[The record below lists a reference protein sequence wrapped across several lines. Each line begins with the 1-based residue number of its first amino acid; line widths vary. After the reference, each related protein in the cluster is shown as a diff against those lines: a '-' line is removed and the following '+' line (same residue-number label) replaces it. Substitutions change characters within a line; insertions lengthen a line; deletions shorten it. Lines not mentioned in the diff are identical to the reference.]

1 MNKAFEKILEFI
13 DEQIKIEESIAKSE
27 NEGHPIT
34 HQYGANCMNVI
45 KKFVQEV
52 AEEYKGDMKH
62 NLAEMYAKNMVDYG
76 VDVTKAWQTAI
87 QQSYALEKAYI
98 SGRQYEVDRFNELRK
113 EYSNGWISCS
123 VRLPEPK
130 TKSFGNKQK
139 RTNVLVTLR
148 NGVVKEMTYEFAT
161 KEFWEAGDENYIE
174 HWKEDYNG
182 NDVEVI
188 AWMPLPEPY
197 QPKGE

>member
-1 MNKAFEKILEFI
+1 MNKVFEKII
-13 DEQIKIEESIAKSE
+13 DKLHNIGGCDATCDFDKGWDDAIGEAISI
-27 NEGHPIT
+27 
-34 HQYGANCMNVI
+34 
-45 KKFVQEV
+45 VQKV
-52 AEEYKGDMKH
+52 A
-62 NLAEMYAKNMVDYG
+62 
-76 VDVTKAWQTAI
+76 
-87 QQSYALEKAYI
+87 
-98 SGRQYEVDRFNELRK
+98 K
-113 EYSNGWISCS
+113 EYNNGWISCS
-123 VRLPEPK
+123 ERLPELK

-182 NDVEVI
+182 NDIEVI
-188 AWMPLPEPY
+188 AWMPLRELY

>member
-1 MNKAFEKILEFI
+1 MFGYQN
-13 DEQIKIEESIAKSE
+13 Q
-27 NEGHPIT
+27 
-34 HQYGANCMNVI
+34 
-45 KKFVQEV
+45 
-52 AEEYKGDMKH
+52 
-62 NLAEMYAKNMVDYG
+62 
-76 VDVTKAWQTAI
+76 
-87 QQSYALEKAYI
+87 
-98 SGRQYEVDRFNELRK
+98 
-113 EYSNGWISCS
+113 
-123 VRLPEPK
+123 K

-182 NDVEVI
+182 NDIKVI
-188 AWMPLPEPY
+188 AWMSLPEPY

>member
-1 MNKAFEKILEFI
+1 MKELVEKILEKLTDIGGCDATCDFDKGWDDAI
-13 DEQIKIEESIAKSE
+13 DEAISIVQKVAK
-27 NEGHPIT
+27 
-34 HQYGANCMNVI
+34 
-45 KKFVQEV
+45 
-52 AEEYKGDMKH
+52 EYK
-62 NLAEMYAKNMVDYG
+62 
-76 VDVTKAWQTAI
+76 
-87 QQSYALEKAYI
+87 S
-98 SGRQYEVDRFNELRK
+98 
-113 EYSNGWISCS
+113 GWIACS

-182 NDVEVI
+182 NDIEVI
-188 AWMPLPEPY
+188 AWMPLPELY